1 MRSILIIS
9 LLTLLYATGC
19 AHVRAIHIRTV
30 SSSPIPTT
38 KPLHKVSG
46 TPQERQKIANVAR
59 QHVGN
64 SHVATTRQRFRP
76 DCSGTVRG
84 IYTLAGYPL
93 EGKPLSK
100 HENDVTTLYRYVYD
114 TGSIYESTP
123 LPGDLVFF
131 HDTFDP
137 KGAKDYEDRLTHI
150 GIVHRVFDDGT
161 VAFVHHLNGRIIISY
176 LNLRYPHKR
185 NESLHKPNGNSG
197 IRRAGQGRKTLT
209 TAQLFAGYGRVS
221 LR

>member
-1 MRSILIIS
+1 MRSIIIFS
-9 LLTLLYATGC
+9 LLTLLYTTGC
-19 AHVRAIHIRTV
+19 AHVRAIHIRTA
-30 SSSPIPTT
+30 SSSKIPTSRA
-38 KPLHKVSG
+38 LHSVPG
-46 TPQERQKIANVAR
+46 TPKQRQKIAEVA
-59 QHVGN
+59 QKHVGSSRVDSN
-64 SHVATTRQRFRP
+64 RS

-84 IYTLAGYPL
+84 IYKLAGYPL
-93 EGKPLSK
+93 GGRPASK

-176 LNLRYPHKR
+176 LNLKYPHKR
-185 NESLHKPNGNSG
+185 NESPYKPNGNSG

-221 LR
+221 LW